1 MELAGGAAEAAKIA
15 FCRGASAF
23 AIYEQLSAPVLS
35 GAWQE
40 QQLAELLHATLAVK
54 QWFIETDEFDRAERR
69 LLNFGHTWG
78 HALESATA
86 FAIPHGLAVAIG
98 MMASI
103 CFTEHQP
110 ESAGLWQ
117 HCLALLQPVLKQ
129 QQLQVFDAE
138 RFLKA
143 FQADKKH
150 SPGQYHLIV
159 PTSTDPA
166 GLGVKEIKLPADQA
180 SLVAVL
186 AAMEQALSTLEA
198 EVATTQYAPVVA

>member
-1 MELAGGAAEAAKIA
+1 M
-15 FCRGASAF
+15 
-23 AIYEQLSAPVLS
+23 
-35 GAWQE
+35 
-40 QQLAELLHATLAVK
+40 
-54 QWFIETDEFDRAERR
+54 
-69 LLNFGHTWG
+69 
-78 HALESATA
+78 
-86 FAIPHGLAVAIG
+86 
-98 MMASI
+98 
-103 CFTEHQP
+103 
-110 ESAGLWQ
+110 
-117 HCLALLQPVLKQ
+117 LKQ